1 MKLNFMSLKILFFL
15 PLCWMEVGF
24 QKYIEKL
31 IKENQKRVQKR
42 HIYQKHLRFN
52 Q

>member
-1 MKLNFMSLKILFFL
+1 MKLNFYVFKNTFL
-15 PLCWMEVGF
+15 PLCWMEVGS
-24 QKYIEKL
+24 KIYRKL